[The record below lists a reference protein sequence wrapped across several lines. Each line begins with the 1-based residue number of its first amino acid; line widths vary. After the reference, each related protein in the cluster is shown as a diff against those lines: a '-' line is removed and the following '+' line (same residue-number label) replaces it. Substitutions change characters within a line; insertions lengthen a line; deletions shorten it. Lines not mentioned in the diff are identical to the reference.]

1 MIDWLHLVHA
11 PLSSSS
17 SSASVPAS
25 PSRDGFYCPSPLGGG
40 GRRRRRRPNK
50 NLADMTSHPATYLLL
65 LVNGVVYLYLNSW
78 LLYILPPPVPSSSV
92 TSSHETVMLSGSFY
106 RIFTSSFSHVAF
118 LHVFFN
124 LSSLHN
130 LRALEAGYGPLKF
143 LDVVGALALGGGLA
157 APLVSRLQHKVT
169 GGAGGAPFEGSVL
182 SKQPSLGFS
191 GVIFGLAAILTS
203 KMDSFKPFPFF
214 DTLTF
219 RTYRLFGFGLN
230 AGVLAMMAAVHIVVR
245 NASFSGHLGGV
256 IAGVVVGGLER
267 YIVWDMRVLVAVVM
281 AVRLWVKGDKGGGRG
296 EAKETDEASRREM
309 RVLLA

>member
-1 MIDWLHLVHA
+1 MGCTRGRQSSAGAEKQGFLVYLHAWKTDFPAMRLLPIVLPIVVCGITIFSFLYSKTLSGVCFGSNSAIYTRTGIHPPINAAPEWVGFEAMIDWLHLVHA

-17 SSASVPAS
+17 AFVPAS
-25 PSRDGFYCPSPLGGG
+25 SSRDGFYCPTPLGGG
-40 GRRRRRRPNK
+40 GRRRRRPNK

-65 LVNGVVYLYLNSW
+65 LVNGVVYLYQNSW

-157 APLVSRLQHKVT
+157 APLVSRLQVRST
-169 GGAGGAPFEGSVL
+169 
-182 SKQPSLGFS
+182 
-191 GVIFGLAAILTS
+191 
-203 KMDSFKPFPFF
+203 
-214 DTLTF
+214 DTICMF
-219 RTYRLFGFGLN
+219 
-230 AGVLAMMAAVHIVVR
+230 
-245 NASFSGHLGGV
+245 
-256 IAGVVVGGLER
+256 
-267 YIVWDMRVLVAVVM
+267 
-281 AVRLWVKGDKGGGRG
+281 
-296 EAKETDEASRREM
+296 
-309 RVLLA
+309 LLATCFARRFAHPFACCFTRS